1 MKTIDETQLKEDGW
15 HGGTLKYVK
24 LISFPD
30 AADVVSLEPNTY
42 SLEEL
47 LAESEGYLGPFEG
60 PRLHSDSLDTGIS
73 IFLWHRIKMHGQK
86 YIAVVGISD
95 ETPFSKSDILIHAPS
110 DSYTGM
116 LIKAELQVSYEA
128 ESGVLL
134 PIGTP
139 DGAWIEAAV
148 SGVKTEL
155 KFP

>member
-1 MKTIDETQLKEDGW
+1 MKAIDETQLKEDGW

-30 AADVVSLEPNTY
+30 AADVVSLEPCTY
-42 SLEEL
+42 TLEDL
-47 LAESEGYLGPFEG
+47 LSESEGYLGPFEG

-73 IFLWHRIKMHGQK
+73 LFLWHRIKVHGQK

-95 ETPFSKSDILIHAPS
+95 ETPFSESDILIHAPGDDYS
-110 DSYTGM
+110 GM
-116 LIKAELQVSYEA
+116 LIKAELKVTYKA

-134 PIGTP
+134 PVGFP
-139 DGAWIEAAV
+139 NGAWIEAAV

-155 KFP
+155 KWP